1 MQDVRRRLP
10 NDLSVPASSI
20 DIALC
25 DAESRVESILPDR
38 YRKLLTR
45 VEGEVLVFCA
55 CEGQLSEGVSL
66 PAASN
71 MVLFANLSGLYA
83 DRRVA
88 DEMDSSAWT
97 LDEHGEIVTFSPG
110 LAWGTRIVAYLRAGK
125 EPRVGYVSENVLE
138 RPSGQSRVSETKSA
152 LPALHQPRVDSHG
165 PRIAP
170 VDRDD
175 GLRIPCLPGV
185 ANPAL
190 RRFLLGAAERRS
202 DPALSQVPVNR
213 RP

>member
-1 MQDVRRRLP
+1 MQSRYGYFGASFHDVSRRLP
-10 NDLSVPASSI
+10 GDLTVSPVMI
-20 DIALC
+20 DAALC
-25 DAESRVESILPDR
+25 DAESHVEAFLPDR
-38 YRKLLTR
+38 YRKLLSR

-110 LAWGTRIVAYLRAGK
+110 W
-125 EPRVGYVSENVLE
+125 
-138 RPSGQSRVSETKSA
+138 
-152 LPALHQPRVDSHG
+152 
-165 PRIAP
+165 
-170 VDRDD
+170 
-175 GLRIPCLPGV
+175 
-185 ANPAL
+185 
-190 RRFLLGAAERRS
+190 
-202 DPALSQVPVNR
+202 
-213 RP
+213 